1 MGGNGDEGGGIGPP
15 RNDDGGITFIRP
27 SLLSYIHYISIF
39 FFIHPPT
46 AAATCSLFSSAL
58 EKKKK
63 FCHTHSPV
71 CQSTNSGMKWMF
83 KFFRFVCAFTSIGI
97 S

>member
-1 MGGNGDEGGGIGPP
+1 MHGDEGGGIGPP

-46 AAATCSLFSSAL
+46 AAATATCSLFSSAL

-63 FCHTHSPV
+63 ILPHSLT
-71 CQSTNSGMKWMF
+71 CL
-83 KFFRFVCAFTSIGI
+83 SIYQLGYETDV
-97 S
+97 